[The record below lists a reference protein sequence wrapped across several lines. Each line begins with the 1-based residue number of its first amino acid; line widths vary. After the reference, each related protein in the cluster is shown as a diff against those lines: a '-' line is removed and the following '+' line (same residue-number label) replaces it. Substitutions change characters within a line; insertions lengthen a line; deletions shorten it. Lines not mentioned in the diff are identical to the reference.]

1 MSFGPLEI
9 GLILVIVL
17 LVFGGKKLKSL
28 GSDLGQAIK
37 GFRST
42 MATEQSANNPESP
55 TQDSGESKTK
65 SND

>member
-42 MATEQSANNPESP
+42 MGTEPSSNNSESSSPDSAEPKP
-55 TQDSGESKTK
+55 K
-65 SND
+65 STD

>member
-28 GSDLGQAIK
+28 GSDLGHAIK

-42 MATEQSANNPESP
+42 MGSERSASETESP
-55 TQDSGESKTK
+55 DPDSGEPKPK

>member
-28 GSDLGQAIK
+28 GSDLGHAIK

-42 MATEQSANNPESP
+42 MGSEQSVSEPESTSP
-55 TQDSGESKTK
+55 DSSESKPK

>member
-17 LVFGGKKLKSL
+17 LIFGSKKLKTL

-37 GFRST
+37 GFRAS
-42 MATEQSANNPESP
+42 MGGEKNATADATANVEPS
-55 TQDSGESKTK
+55 DSKPK
-65 SND
+65 AAK

>member
-1 MSFGPLEI
+1 MSISPLEI
-9 GLILVIVL
+9 GLILLIVL
-17 LVFGGKKLKSL
+17 LIFGGKKLKTL

-42 MATEQSANNPESP
+42 MATEQSSTDPESP
-55 TQDSGESKTK
+55 TQDSDASKPK

>member
-37 GFRST
+37 GFRSS
-42 MATEQSANNPESP
+42 MDTERSANNPDVE
-55 TQDSGESKTK
+55 TSGSADAKSKA
-65 SND
+65 ND

>member
-28 GSDLGQAIK
+28 GSDLGHAIK
-37 GFRST
+37 GFRAT
-42 MATEQSANNPESP
+42 MGAEQSTNNAESP
-55 TQDSGESKTK
+55 AQDSGESKPK

>member
-17 LVFGGKKLKSL
+17 LIFGGKKLKTL

-42 MATEQSANNPESP
+42 MGSDKGEATPESS
-55 TQDSGESKTK
+55 DGEPKPKTA
-65 SND
+65 D